1 MTADERDQLI
11 EDIKA
16 SSNKR
21 RAIAEQAERSKDFDI
36 AAAWE
41 EVEALEQS
49 IGLRLATA
57 QPLDDDSRDS
67 HSPEA

>member
-21 RAIAEQAERSKDFDI
+21 RGIAEQAERSKDFDI

-41 EVEALEQS
+41 EVEALEES
-49 IGLRLATA
+49 IEVRLASA
-57 QPLDDDSRDS
+57 RP
-67 HSPEA
+67 SPAT

>member
-21 RAIAEQAERSKDFDI
+21 RAIAEQAERSKEFDI

-41 EVEALEQS
+41 EVDALEQS
-49 IGLRLATA
+49 IEVRLATA
-57 QPLDDDSRDS
+57 HQPD
-67 HSPEA
+67 A

>member
-16 SSNKR
+16 SSTRR

-41 EVEALEQS
+41 EVAALEQS
-49 IGLRLATA
+49 IEDRLSEEGPPDGTVERTPA
-57 QPLDDDSRDS
+57 P
-67 HSPEA
+67 

>member
-16 SSNKR
+16 SSTRR

-41 EVEALEQS
+41 EVEALERS
-49 IGLRLATA
+49 IEARLAGEGLPDGTVEG
-57 QPLDDDSRDS
+57 
-67 HSPEA
+67 SPAP

>member
-1 MTADERDQLI
+1 MTTDERDQLI

-16 SSNKR
+16 SSNRR

-41 EVEALEQS
+41 EVAALEQS
-49 IGLRLATA
+49 IEARLSGEGLPDGTVSETA
-57 QPLDDDSRDS
+57 P
-67 HSPEA
+67 

>member
-1 MTADERDQLI
+1 MTTDERDQLI

-36 AAAWE
+36 ALAWE

-49 IGLRLATA
+49 IEARLSGEGLSDGTVEGNPA
-57 QPLDDDSRDS
+57 P
-67 HSPEA
+67 

>member
-11 EDIKA
+11 EDIKS

-41 EVEALEQS
+41 EVA
-49 IGLRLATA
+49 GARAVDRRA
-57 QPLDDDSRDS
+57 DRDGGS
-67 HSPEA
+67 

>member
-41 EVEALEQS
+41 EVAALEQS
-49 IGLRLATA
+49 IEDRLSEEGPPDGTVGRTPA
-57 QPLDDDSRDS
+57 P
-67 HSPEA
+67 

>member
-1 MTADERDQLI
+1 MTLDERDQLI

-41 EVEALEQS
+41 EVEALERS
-49 IGLRLATA
+49 IEARLASEELPDGTVTETA
-57 QPLDDDSRDS
+57 P
-67 HSPEA
+67 